1 MQGSRRDIL
10 IKAAGAAAMLAAPT
24 GAWARAG
31 FASRRIT
38 VETRGSGPDLIL
50 IPGLASTAAIWRSTA
65 DRLAGRYRLHLVS
78 VRGFGELP
86 AQANSDGGVLPPV
99 AGEVLRYITETRL
112 NRPAIIG
119 HSMGGQIGLRVASDW
134 PWAVG
139 RLMTVDSSP
148 FFAALISPQATVRD
162 VQPLAQ
168 VAYQA
173 IQLLGDEA
181 LRSQGRQF
189 GVELGGAADSLFSGI
204 GWQGG
209 DRQVLAQSLYEVMT
223 VDLRPRLPRITA
235 PVTVVYGWSP
245 DRNSPRSHADSVF
258 RDAYARLP
266 SPATFERIEG
276 AEHMVMIDQ
285 PTRFVAAVDR
295 FMR

>member
-1 MQGSRRDIL
+1 MQARRDIL
-10 IKAAGAAAMLAAPT
+10 IGMALAAATAPA
-24 GAWARAG
+24 AWAQTG
-31 FASRRIT
+31 FVSRRIT
-38 VETRGSGPDLIL
+38 VETRGRGPDLIL
-50 IPGLASTAAIWRSTA
+50 IPGLASTAAVWRSTA
-65 DRLAGRYRLHLVS
+65 DRLAGQYRLHLVS
-78 VRGFGELP
+78 VRGFGELA
-86 AQANSDGGVLPPV
+86 AQANAEGAVLGPV
-99 AGEVLRYITETRL
+99 AGEVLRYITESRL

-119 HSMGGQIGLRVASDW
+119 HSMGGQIGLRLASDW

-148 FFAALISPQATVRD
+148 FFAALISPQATVDD
-162 VQPLAQ
+162 VRPIAQ

-173 IQLLGDEA
+173 IQFLGDEA
-181 LRSQGRQF
+181 LQARGREM
-189 GVELGGAADSLFSGI
+189 GVELGGATDSLFSGI

-223 VDLRPRLPRITA
+223 LDLRPRLPRITA

-245 DRNSPRSHADSVF
+245 DHNSPRARADTLF
-258 RDAYARLP
+258 RSAYARLP

-285 PTRFVAAVDR
+285 PTRFRAAVER
-295 FMR
+295 FMG

>member
-1 MQGSRRDIL
+1 MQGRREFL
-10 IKAAGAAAMLAAPT
+10 IGASGALTLAAAT
-24 GAWARAG
+24 SAWAQTG
-31 FASRRIT
+31 FVSRRIT
-38 VETRGSGPDLIL
+38 VESRGQGPDLIL
-50 IPGLASTAAIWRSTA
+50 IPGLASTAAVWRSTA

-78 VRGFGELP
+78 IRGFGDLP
-86 AQANSDGGVLPPV
+86 AQANGDGGVLPAV
-99 AGEVLRYITETRL
+99 AGEVLRYITESRL

-119 HSMGGQIGLRVASDW
+119 HSMGGQIGLRVAADW

-148 FFAALISPQATVRD
+148 FFAALISPQATARD
-162 VQPLAQ
+162 IQPIAQ

-173 IQLLGDEA
+173 IQFLGDEA
-181 LRSQGRQF
+181 LKSRGREL
-189 GVELGGAADSLFSGI
+189 GLELGGATDSLFSGI

-223 VDLRPRLPRITA
+223 VDLRPRLTRITA

-245 DRNSPRSHADSVF
+245 DRNSPRSRADSLF
-258 RDAYARLP
+258 REAYARLP
-266 SPATFERIEG
+266 DPAVFERIEG

-285 PTRFVAAVDR
+285 PIRFLAAVGR
-295 FMR
+295 FMG